1 MGAGRCSRA
10 CCCCWLARR
19 SPGRCATTPAYS
31 VCPRGISLDTNCSH
45 GCLSPRIFPVAGLFK
60 PCLPC
65 AARTELRGE
74 EAPRDPD
81 RCYRCR
87 VFELSGDSPPLAA
100 DCRSDW
106 WGFFPKD
113 LPLRLPNERP
123 LLPLLPGEGMPPFR
137 TTRRAHRASS
147 WLRARLLP
155 TSEAASPPLFSLG
168 MSSHGML
175 AYQLPFVWSVFG
187 MTGASSGE
195 ALPLVSVG
203 TYANLSLSLLHLT
216 TPSHVDIF
224 FLSAPLFAW
233 MCISFIALSSCK

>member
-195 ALPLVSVG
+195 ALPLASVVHVCK
-203 TYANLSLSLLHLT
+203 SLSLP
-216 TPSHVDIF
+216 TPSHHT
-224 FLSAPLFAW
+224 
-233 MCISFIALSSCK
+233 ISRRYLLLECSSLCLDVYILYSIVLL